1 MSLSRSIWQVCLPG
15 HVEHPFGHDEAHVAA
30 QVGGGQV
37 RQHEE
42 EEARPQA
49 EPLAVALARQS
60 LSLGTL
66 PEKNISEE
74 NESDG
79 NISLLGIGDSHV

>member
-1 MSLSRSIWQVCLPG
+1 MNQVCLPG
-15 HVEHPFGHDEAHVAA
+15 HVEHPLGHDEAHVAA

-37 RQHEE
+37 GQHEE

-49 EPLAVALARQS
+49 ETLAVALAEQN
-60 LSLGTL
+60 LSLGAL

-79 NISLLGIGDSHV
+79 NIPLSGKGTLVYGV